1 MGGTPAAAN
10 NGPRNASEATGRE
23 KRGLNAGR
31 HGISGTS
38 SSFNNAR
45 SGGYLMATTDVSWP
59 DIPAK
64 LRPTDTSEGS
74 NGKLTTRQGSD
85 DLQYCSAV
93 QNLSS

>member
-1 MGGTPAAAN
+1 
-10 NGPRNASEATGRE
+10 
-23 KRGLNAGR
+23 
-31 HGISGTS
+31 
-38 SSFNNAR
+38 
-45 SGGYLMATTDVSWP
+45 MATTDVSWP